1 LSMEEMRSPMEIVRF
16 ERVGRDFGPGT
27 VPLQGI
33 DLTIQAGQIVVIM
46 GPSGSGKTTLLR
58 LIAGLESP
66 TSGNIWIDGEA
77 SGSVPAWRRGVAMVF
92 QQPVLMPHL
101 TARQQML
108 TARRWRSAR
117 SKAEPAL
124 ALESVVELLEAESLL
139 DRRPGEL
146 SGGERQR
153 IAVGRAL
160 VRAARLTLLDEPFSN
175 LDVLLRRRLEQR
187 LRLWLRSHGLAA
199 VLVAHELSEL
209 HFHADQ
215 LLLMRDGRVEQRGR
229 LRELRQSPRS
239 SYVEAW
245 CNALCDRF
253 ELDAAATEP

>member
-1 LSMEEMRSPMEIVRF
+1 MSMEEMRSPMEIVRF
-16 ERVGRDFGPGT
+16 ERVGRDFGPGS
-27 VPLQGI
+27 VPLQEI
-33 DLTIQAGQIVVIM
+33 DLTVQAGQIVVIM

-58 LIAGLESP
+58 LIAGLDSP
-66 TSGNIWIDGEA
+66 TSGRIWIGGEA
-77 SGSVPAWRRGVAMVF
+77 SASVPAWRRGVAMVF

-108 TARRWRSAR
+108 ASWRSTR
-117 SKAEPAL
+117 SKTEPGVAL
-124 ALESVVELLEAESLL
+124 DSVVELLEVASLL

-160 VRAARLTLLDEPFSN
+160 VRAARLTLLDEPFSS
-175 LDVLLRRRLEQR
+175 LDLLLRRRLEQR
-187 LRLWLRSHGLAA
+187 LRVWLRSRGLAA

-215 LLLMRDGRVEQRGR
+215 LVLMRDGRVEQHGT
-229 LRELRQSPRS
+229 LRELRQTPCAPF
-239 SYVEAW
+239 VDAW
-245 CNALCDRF
+245 CTALCARF
-253 ELDAAATEP
+253 EPDDAVPKT